1 MILISFNSYNK
12 VRAYEQLKYIL
23 SKIINK
29 EPWQKDT
36 HDSPFSSLTFQ
47 IHIHIHIS
55 SLYNHRILPVTII
68 TAPTIFLLF
77 YLFTFLP
84 LNAFLLFT
92 FKRLFTFTRK

>member
-55 SLYNHRILPVTII
+55 SLYNHRILPVTSVTFVIASQSFYFF
-68 TAPTIFLLF
+68 TFLLF
-77 YLFTFLP
+77 YL
-84 LNAFLLFT
+84 
-92 FKRLFTFTRK
+92 